1 MCMLQSFCIENHSDQ
16 FQMKFK
22 VYIQVYIYVPSLF
35 SNFVISNLGLLHIA

>member
-1 MCMLQSFCIENHSDQ
+1 MCMLQSSGIENHSDQ

-35 SNFVISNLGLLHIA
+35 SNFVISNLGLLRVG

>member
-1 MCMLQSFCIENHSDQ
+1 MCMLQSSGIKNHSDQ

-35 SNFVISNLGLLHIA
+35 SNFVISNLGLLRIG